1 MPKQRLSKSIV
12 DKLPE
17 LAVETLY
24 WDTSLPGFGIR
35 VKPSGSKSY
44 LIQYRIRSTGRS
56 RRKTIGQH
64 GPLMSFSE
72 ARLIATG
79 LLSDVVRGGDPVED
93 AKALREAPT
102 MRILC
107 QQYLEIHAIPKKRPK
122 SVANDRSMIDRLIL
136 PKFGKQKIA
145 EVSHKDIQSFHNS
158 LKKTPYQANRAL
170 ALLSKM
176 FELSIKWKMRS
187 DNPAKGIEKFHEEK
201 RHRWLSEDE
210 LIRLSLALGR
220 HSNRTAANAIRLELL
235 TGARIGEVLTSRWE
249 NFDLDRG
256 VWVKPSHHTKQ
267 KRTEHLPL
275 SKAAV
280 ALLITIKKAA
290 AEGTEIIFLGRS
302 SEKPIVDLKKFWRS
316 VVSDADIKDYRIH
329 DNRHTHA
336 SQLVSSGLSLAIV
349 GRLLGH
355 TNPMTTQ
362 RYAHLADDPLRE
374 AAEVMARK
382 MGEQK
387 PSGSYPEGHRF
398 KSCPRNQIQQTYQ

>member
-1 MPKQRLSKSIV
+1 MPKQRLSKTIA
-12 DKLPE
+12 DKLSE
-17 LAVETLY
+17 HGTETVY
-24 WDTSLPGFGIR
+24 WDTSLPGFGVR
-35 VKPSGSKSY
+35 VKPTGSKSY
-44 LIQYRIRSTGRS
+44 IIQYRVRSTGRS

-72 ARLIATG
+72 AKSIATG
-79 LLSDVVRGGDPVED
+79 LLSDVARGGDPVED

-102 MRILC
+102 MRVLC
-107 QQYLEIHAIPKKRPK
+107 HQYLEVHAIPKKRPK
-122 SVANDRSMIDRLIL
+122 SVVNDRYMLDRLIL
-136 PKFGKQKIA
+136 PKFGTRMIA
-145 EVSHKDIQSFHNS
+145 EVSHKDLQSFHNS
-158 LKKTPYQANRAL
+158 LKNTPYQANRAL

-176 FELSIKWKMRS
+176 FELSIKWRMGS

-210 LIRLSLALGR
+210 LTRLSLALDR
-220 HSNRTAANAIRLELL
+220 HSNRTAANAIRLQLL
-235 TGARIGEVLTSRWE
+235 TGARIGEVLTARWE
-249 NFDLDRG
+249 NIDMGRG
-256 VWVKPSHHTKQ
+256 VWIKPSHHTKQ

-280 ALLITIKKAA
+280 TLLSAIKDAA
-290 AEGTEIIFLGRS
+290 VKGTEFIFPGRTP
-302 SEKPIVDLKKFWRS
+302 ERPIVDLKKFWRS
-316 VVSDADIKDYRIH
+316 VLSDAGIQDYRIH

-362 RYAHLADDPLRE
+362 RYAHLADDPLRQ

-382 MGEQK
+382 MGGEEH
-387 PSGSYPEGHRF
+387 SGS
-398 KSCPRNQIQQTYQ
+398 

>member
-12 DKLPE
+12 DKLPDGE
-17 LAVETLY
+17 AETVY
-24 WDTSLPGFGIR
+24 WDAFLPGFGVR

-44 LIQYRIRSTGRS
+44 LIQYRVRSTGRS

-64 GPLMSFSE
+64 GPLMSFSD

-79 LLSDVVRGGDPVED
+79 LLSDAVRGGDPVAD
-93 AKALREAPT
+93 AKALRKAPS
-102 MRILC
+102 MRELC
-107 QQYLEIHAIPKKRPK
+107 HQYLELHAIPKKRPK

-136 PKFGKQKIA
+136 PKFASQKITD
-145 EVSHKDIQSFHNS
+145 VRHRDIQSFHNS
-158 LKKTPYQANRAL
+158 LKSTPYQANRAL

-176 FELSIKWKMRS
+176 FELSIMWQMRP
-187 DNPAKGIEKFHEEK
+187 DNPAKGIGKFHEEK
-201 RHRWLSEDE
+201 RHRWLSENE
-210 LIRLSLALGR
+210 LARLSLALEN
-220 HSNRTAANAIRLELL
+220 HSNRTAANAIRLQLL
-235 TGARIGEVLTSRWE
+235 TGARIGEVLTAHWE
-249 NFDLDRG
+249 DFDLDRA
-256 VWVKPSHHTKQ
+256 VWIKPSHHTKQ

-280 ALLITIKKAA
+280 ALLSTIKQAA
-290 AEGTEIIFLGRS
+290 AVDAKIIFPGRS
-302 SEKPIVDLKKFWRS
+302 KGKPIVDLKKFWRS
-316 VVSDADIKDYRIH
+316 VLSDANIQDYRIH

-374 AAEVMARK
+374 AAEVMAEK
-382 MGEQK
+382 MGGQM
-387 PSGSYPEGHRF
+387 PSGS
-398 KSCPRNQIQQTYQ
+398 